1 MRKYKHL
8 FFDLDNT
15 LYDFNTNAYIAMKEA
30 FKEIG
35 LFEILPSFDDFF
47 SNYELIN
54 EELWSLYREKNISK
68 DNLRIERFKKSL
80 EIYNIRP
87 EIPYTEIDDLYLKIM
102 STQTN
107 LFPETKEILEE
118 LKKRNYKL
126 HIITNGF
133 REVQKDKIINTGLS
147 QFISNVFISEEIKS
161 PKPSREIFE
170 WSVKSSNAKKK
181 ESLMIGDSWESDIIG
196 AKKFGIDQV
205 FFNPNNIEIDYQE
218 YDEPT
223 YKINKLNE
231 LLNIL

>member
-1 MRKYKHL
+1 MKTYKHL

-30 FKEIG
+30 FIEIG
-35 LFEILPSFDDFF
+35 LFEQLPSFDDFF
-47 SNYELIN
+47 SQYEIIN

-68 DNLRIERFKKSL
+68 ENLRIERFKRSL
-80 EIYNIRP
+80 NIYNITP
-87 EIPYTEIDDLYLKIM
+87 EIPYTDIDDLYLKIM

-133 REVQKDKIINTGLS
+133 REVQKDKINNTGLS
-147 QFISNVFISEEIKS
+147 QFITNVFISEEIKS

-205 FFNPNNIEIDYQE
+205 FFNPDRIKIDYQE

-223 YKINKLNE
+223 YTIYKLNQ

>member
-1 MRKYKHL
+1 
-8 FFDLDNT
+8 
-15 LYDFNTNAYIAMKEA
+15 MKEA
-30 FKEIG
+30 FINLG
-35 LFEILPSFDDFF
+35 LYERLPSFDDFF
-47 SNYELIN
+47 SQYEKIN

-68 DNLRIERFKKSL
+68 DNLRIERFKRSL
-80 EIYNIRP
+80 DIFNITP
-87 EIPYTEIDDLYLKIM
+87 QMLYTDIDNLYLRIM

-133 REVQKDKIINTGLS
+133 QEVQKDKINNTGLS
-147 QFISNVFISEEIKS
+147 QFITNVFISEEIKS

-205 FFNPNNIEIDYQE
+205 FFNPDKVEIDYQE
-218 YDEPT
+218 YEEAT
-223 YKINKLNE
+223 YTIYKLNE

>member
-1 MRKYKHL
+1 MRQYKHL

-30 FKEIG
+30 FKEVG
-35 LFEILPSFDDFF
+35 LFEMLPSFDDFF
-47 SNYELIN
+47 LQYEVIN

-68 DNLRIERFKKSL
+68 DNLRIERFRRSL
-80 EIYNIRP
+80 DLFKITP

-133 REVQKDKIINTGLS
+133 REVQKDKINNTGLS
-147 QFISNVFISEEIKS
+147 QFITNVFISEEIKS
-161 PKPSREIFE
+161 PKPSKEIFE
-170 WSVKSSNAKKK
+170 WSIKSSNAKKK

-205 FFNPNNIEIDYQE
+205 FFNPEKIVIDYQE
-218 YDEPT
+218 YKEPT
-223 YKINKLNE
+223 YTIYKLNE

>member
-1 MRKYKHL
+1 MKTYKHL

-30 FKEIG
+30 FINLG
-35 LFEILPSFDDFF
+35 LYERLPSFDDFF
-47 SNYELIN
+47 SQYEKIN

-68 DNLRIERFKKSL
+68 DNLRIERFKRSL
-80 EIYNIRP
+80 DIFNITP
-87 EIPYTEIDDLYLKIM
+87 QMLYTDIDNLYLRIM

-133 REVQKDKIINTGLS
+133 QEVQKDKINNTGLS
-147 QFISNVFISEEIKS
+147 QFITNVFISEEIKS

-205 FFNPNNIEIDYQE
+205 FFNPDKVEIDYQE
-218 YDEPT
+218 YEEPT
-223 YKINKLNE
+223 YTIYKLNE